1 MTIAVEFIRGASIL
15 LGIASAFF
23 WLQAARVRSPAKVAA
38 TWDGGGP
45 LQELADA
52 VLKQSGLNAKAAV
65 AAAGAVLLQAILPAE
80 PTPLRLGV
88 RGPTS
93 SYQRGEP

>member
-1 MTIAVEFIRGASIL
+1 MTIAVEFIRRASIL

-65 AAAGAVLLQAILPAE
+65 AAAGAVLLQAILISLA
-80 PTPLRLGV
+80 
-88 RGPTS
+88 
-93 SYQRGEP
+93 